1 MNLEE
6 PNYPPQKL
14 TLLLKNRAS
23 KKKEASIPS
32 IHFQVRTVSF
42 RESLSFSF
50 IFNFQIEVWTWPAAK
65 TTKGTE
71 GIWEKLSSH
80 SLGPQLLCQKKT
92 PGSCLDT
99 ATGGIWSLAPRN
111 TKKHSLKRL
120 KNVKK
125 MEGDHSDTKFQKKK
139 KKRDFHRSCW
149 SAPSCWDL
157 GWFLMQ
163 NFLRLLWWATCTFQ
177 RATGSHEPGP
187 PIPSTVFGWMS
198 NRNKCV
204 EDSGR
209 GNEQKYRVHQN

>member
-139 KKRDFHRSCW
+139 TRLSQILLECSKLLRPRVISHAEFPQV
-149 SAPSCWDL
+149 AVVGDL
-157 GWFLMQ
+157 YFSESHWVP
-163 NFLRLLWWATCTFQ
+163 WARPANSIHCFWVDV
-177 RATGSHEPGP
+177 EPQQ
-187 PIPSTVFGWMS
+187 VC
-198 NRNKCV
+198 R
-204 EDSGR
+204 R
-209 GNEQKYRVHQN
+209 